1 MIVDSAWYRDG
12 ERHPVDLD
20 APGLD
25 RVRET
30 DGFVWIGMHEPTSQ
44 EMSHVSE
51 LLDLHHLA
59 VEDAVTGHQRPK
71 VEPYDDMLF
80 LVLKTLWYVD
90 EIDEVET
97 GQVAIFLGHD
107 YVVTVREGQGVELGT
122 VRHDLE
128 HKPHLLD
135 HGPTAVAYSVADR
148 IVDGYEHVAAELEV
162 DVDEVEASVFSPGRT
177 QDSQRIYV
185 LKREIAEFR
194 RAVHPLRVPMQRF
207 ADAAYD
213 LIHEGS
219 AAFWRDIADHV
230 VRVTETVET
239 LDMLLSTAFDAHL
252 ARISV
257 AQNEDMRRISAWV
270 AIAAVGTLIAGV
282 YGMNFDHMPELHW
295 TYGYPLAVGLMVAAS
310 VGLYRLFKRTG
321 WL

>member
-1 MIVDSAWYRDG
+1 MIVDSAWYHDG
-12 ERHPVDLD
+12 ERRPVDLD
-20 APGLD
+20 AESVR

-30 DGFVWIGMHEPTSQ
+30 GGFVWIGMHEPSAT
-44 EMSHVSE
+44 ELDRVAD

-59 VEDAVTGHQRPK
+59 VEDAVKGHQRPK
-71 VEPYDDMLF
+71 VDPYDDMLF

-90 EIDEVET
+90 ANDEVET
-97 GQVAIFLGHD
+97 GQVSIFLGRD
-107 YVVTVREGQGVELGT
+107 YAVTVRQGAGVELGT

-128 HKPHLLD
+128 RNAHLLD
-135 HGPTAVAYSVADR
+135 HGPTAVAYSVCDR
-148 IVDGYEHVAAELEV
+148 IVDGYEQVAAELEN
-162 DVDEVEASVFSPGRT
+162 DVDEVEASVFSPGRS

-185 LKREIAEFR
+185 LKREIAEAR
-194 RAVHPLRVPMQRF
+194 RAVHPLKAPMREF
-207 ADAAYD
+207 ADGLYD
-213 LIHEGS
+213 LLHDDSLE
-219 AAFWRDIADHV
+219 FWRDIADHV
-230 VRVTETVET
+230 ARATETIDT

-270 AIAAVGTLIAGV
+270 AIAAVGTLIAGI

-295 TYGYPLAVGLMVAAS
+295 TYGYPLAIGLMVLAS
-310 VGLYRLFKRTG
+310 VVLYRLFKRSG